1 MTTLFI
7 KTKDT
12 FQGDNTN
19 RVWPLSY
26 PYLSVQDLR
35 VTVINPKGIGACVN
49 KHLRF
54 DSENVCI
61 VYPTLESDLQPLGEG
76 WSICIERQAPIVRD
90 SNISSKSIFQTEED
104 LTPLEH
110 LGRVEAARVI
120 KSLKKVEA

>member
-76 WSICIERQAPIVRD
+76 WSICIERQAPICRQIPATD
-90 SNISSKSIFQTEED
+90 SAPFAPED
-104 LTPLEH
+104 LTPIEQL
-110 LGRVEAARVI
+110 ARIEEIRAI
-120 KSLKKVEA
+120 KHIQKEGV